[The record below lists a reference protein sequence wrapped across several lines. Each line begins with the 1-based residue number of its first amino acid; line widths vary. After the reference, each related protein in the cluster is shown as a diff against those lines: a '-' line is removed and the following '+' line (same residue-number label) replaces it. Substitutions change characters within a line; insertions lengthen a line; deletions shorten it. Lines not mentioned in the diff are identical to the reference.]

1 METSALAVNLGE
13 SKKPPSQMEQDVPKR
28 TMGDGQAAA
37 GQGERRSTQGT
48 AHAVGLHLGCVEGEG
63 AKRSFMGVEHKTE
76 KIEQDPVR

>member
-1 METSALAVNLGE
+1 
-13 SKKPPSQMEQDVPKR
+13 
-28 TMGDGQAAA
+28 MGDGQAAA

-48 AHAVGLHLGCVEGEG
+48 AHAVGLHLGRVEGEG